1 MLIKSICAL
10 YQRDLHVDS
19 LHARFDPPS
28 VVYGACVIRV
38 VRLREMHTKRYYYER
53 TSEPGIWG
61 ARGPEF
67 KSRRPDQNP
76 SNTYEE
82 IVVPPVRLGVRL
94 ESERSPMP
102 EQLAPADF
110 FTGPLSS

>member
-38 VRLREMHTKRYYYER
+38 VRLREMHTKRYIMKEQA
-53 TSEPGIWG
+53 S
-61 ARGPEF
+61 PEF
-67 KSRRPDQNP
+67 GVQEVP
-76 SNTYEE
+76 SSN
-82 IVVPPVRLGVRL
+82 LGGPTKTPQTLTDRGSSTGSTPL
-94 ESERSPMP
+94 MG
-102 EQLAPADF
+102 ADP
-110 FTGPLSS
+110 TVN